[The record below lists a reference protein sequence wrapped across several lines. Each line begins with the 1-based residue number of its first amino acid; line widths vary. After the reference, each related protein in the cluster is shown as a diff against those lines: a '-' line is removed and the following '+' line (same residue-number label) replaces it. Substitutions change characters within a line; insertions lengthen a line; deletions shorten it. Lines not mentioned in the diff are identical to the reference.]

1 MPKTLNQTVAITGGA
16 RGIGAATAR
25 AFAKRGARVAIGDL
39 DEELA
44 QKTAQ
49 EIANETGASV
59 AGFGLDVTDGE
70 AFGAFLDEV
79 EDVFGALDVLV
90 NNAGIMP
97 TGNFLDDTDTMSDR
111 QIDINIRGVI
121 TGSRLA
127 GRRFAAQGSGQIV
140 NIASMAGLVAAPGI
154 AVYAATKHAVV
165 GLGSALYQELAPQ
178 GVVVTTI
185 APSFVKTELIAGL
198 APNWFIRQVGVVEP
212 EVIANAI
219 VDCVEKKH
227 GGLRAVPGRSAA
239 ILRALSPFPEDIKN
253 AVARITGMQSV
264 MLKPDAS
271 ARAKYL
277 DRAETGH

>member
-1 MPKTLNQTVAITGGA
+1 LNQTVAITGGA

-198 APNWFIRQVGVVEP
+198 TPNWFIRQIGVVEP
-212 EVIANAI
+212 EVIASAI

-253 AVARITGMQSV
+253 VVARVTGMQSV